1 MERVDREA
9 GTELAARLRAA
20 MNYAKG
26 TTLADVARAAGL
38 SRSTVATW
46 SSDEYVPI
54 NRLAH
59 FGDIAELCRLPE
71 AFFTADLRYI
81 ADLPTHPLFLG
92 AALGPMPEDEDETP
106 EP

>member
-1 MERVDREA
+1 MQKVDREP

-26 TTLADVARAAGL
+26 TTLADVAKAAGL

-59 FGDIAELCRLPE
+59 FGRIAELCRLPE

-81 ADLPTHPLFLG
+81 GDLPTDPRFLG
-92 AALGPMPEDEDETP
+92 PVLGPMPGEDETP